1 MAIPEYRISLP
12 SNATGDSLSCCFD
25 LAYISKGL
33 RSRILIDQRLA
44 YFVDLGAQ
52 LQRLFTEAMLVT
64 RTGRTSRAD
73 YGCRFLA
80 AFGYPADIQ
89 YLTDTL
95 KLRAR
100 FRGNLAAAAARV
112 ATLFNRI
119 DGVACIDVLGTQ
131 CGREINAGA
140 KHMPVAS
147 RIPGPHRLA
156 GIETLVIAAA

>member
-80 AFGYPADIQ
+80 AFGYPANVQ
-89 YLTDTL
+89 YFADAF
-95 KLRAR
+95 KLRSCFGR
-100 FRGNLAAAAARV
+100 YLAAATAGV
-112 ATLFNRI
+112 ATLFDGI
-119 DGVACIDVLGTQ
+119 DGLTCIDVLGT
-131 CGREINAGA
+131 AYLL
-140 KHMPVAS
+140 MW
-147 RIPGPHRLA
+147 
-156 GIETLVIAAA
+156 